1 MYRKRGI
8 KLKEKQKYY
17 DTKLKYEIES
27 SGVNHMNGVESNRIK
42 QESTLTITV
51 KVFFYENYP
60 FGD

>member
-17 DTKLKYEIES
+17 DTKLKYEVES
-27 SGVNHMNGVESNRIK
+27 LGVSCMNSVESNRIK

-51 KVFFYENYP
+51 KVFFL
-60 FGD
+60 

>member
-51 KVFFYENYP
+51 KVFFL
-60 FGD
+60 